1 MIEDKNFNS
10 DNNKSKFINKN
21 DISDISQDYNRPDLL
36 NKLKEI
42 HRKSEERTFDLNE
55 KFNHIKDDLQK
66 LIDNYQN
73 NLYLEDESENDIDIF
88 SLNKY
93 INNYINNEREISINN
108 INKVFE
114 QIADALNSKIEKN
127 SEEKE
132 DIKTSLIEVKSE
144 FDGIYDETVNHYNE
158 TKNLNDEIKDKI
170 DIQMNEQFEKIN
182 EILNNEIETQE
193 KGNNDIITIT
203 QNYLKDLGKKMKNEK
218 IER

>member
-73 NLYLEDESENDIDIF
+73 NLYLEDESEDEIDIF

-93 INNYINNEREISINN
+93 INNYMNNEREISINN

-114 QIADALNSKIEKN
+114 QITEALNSKIEKN

-132 DIKTSLIEVKSE
+132 DIKTSLIEVKNE
-144 FDGIYDETVNHYNE
+144 FDGIYDETVSHYNE
-158 TKNLNDEIKDKI
+158 TKNQNDEIKDKI

-182 EILNNEIETQE
+182 EIFNNEIETQE